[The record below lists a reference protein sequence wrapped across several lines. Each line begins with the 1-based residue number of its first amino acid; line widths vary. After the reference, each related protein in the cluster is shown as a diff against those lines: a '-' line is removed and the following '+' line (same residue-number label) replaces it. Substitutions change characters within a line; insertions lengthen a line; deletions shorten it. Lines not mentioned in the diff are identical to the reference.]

1 MSKEIGITVKKDQD
15 FSDWYSQV
23 VLKSELIDYASAKGF
38 IILRPYGY
46 AIWDKIKEYVD
57 QKIKETGHQNAY
69 FPALIPEGLLKKEGE
84 HFEGF
89 IPEVFW
95 VTQAGNR
102 KIGERLALRPTS
114 ETIAYDSYSKWIR
127 SWRDLPLLLNFWNT
141 VMRAEI
147 KSTKP
152 FIRNSEFLWQE
163 GHTAHIT
170 EEEAKKEVRD
180 ILEMYKKLIEE
191 ELAIPVL
198 TGTKTEKEKFVG
210 AVFTTT
216 LEAMMPDGL
225 ALQMGTSHNLGQ
237 NFSRP
242 FEISFLGNDKQ
253 EHYVWQTSWGVSWR
267 LIGAIIMIH
276 GDDKGLVLPPRI
288 SSIQVVIIP
297 IHYKDQDIIPVRE
310 KVEKLAN
317 KLKQNKIKVYV
328 DVREHYTPG
337 WKFHEWEMKGI
348 PLRIEIGPRDISKEE
363 VTLVRRDKKE
373 KISIRE
379 DNVVEKVSVLL
390 EEIQNNLFEKA
401 KRLQNDLMTRVEN
414 FEEFKKTIKKKG
426 GFVRACWCLESKC
439 ENAVKEE
446 TGADIR
452 VMPFVDEEVFGSCV
466 HCGKQ
471 GKKVVYFAR
480 SY

>member
-15 FSDWYSQV
+15 FSEWYSQV

-46 AIWDKIKEYVD
+46 VIWDTIKEYVD
-57 QKIKETGHQNAY
+57 KKIKETGHQNAY
-69 FPALIPEGLLKKEGE
+69 FPALIPEGLLKKEGD

-102 KIGERLALRPTS
+102 KVGERLALRPTS

-163 GHTAHIT
+163 GHTAHAT
-170 EEEAKKEVRD
+170 EDEAKKEVRD

-191 ELAIPVL
+191 ELAVPVL

-210 AVFTTT
+210 AVYTTT
-216 LEAMMPDGL
+216 LESIMPDGL

-237 NFSRP
+237 NFSKP
-242 FEISFLGNDKQ
+242 FEIKFLGNDKQ
-253 EHYVWQTSWGVSWR
+253 EHFVWQTSWGVSWR
-267 LIGAIIMIH
+267 LIGAIIMMH

-288 SSIQVVIIP
+288 ASIQVVIIP
-297 IHYKDQDIIPVRE
+297 IHYKEQDIIPVRE
-310 KVEKLAN
+310 KVKEFVI
-317 KLKQNKIKVYV
+317 KLKQNNIKVYV
-328 DVREHYTPG
+328 DDREQYTPG
-337 WKFHEWEMKGI
+337 WKFHDWEMKGV
-348 PLRIEIGPRDISKEE
+348 PLRIEIGPRDIKKEE
-363 VTLVRRDKKE
+363 VTLARRDKEE
-373 KISIRE
+373 KISIKE
-379 DNVVEKVSVLL
+379 KNAVEKISVLL
-390 EEIQNNLFEKA
+390 EEIQNNLFDNA
-401 KRLQNDLMTRVEN
+401 KQLQNEFITKVED
-414 FEEFKKTIKKKG
+414 FVEFKKAIKNKG
-426 GFVRACWCLESKC
+426 GFLRANWCLESKC
-439 ENAVKEE
+439 ENEVKEE

-452 VMPFVDEEVFGSCV
+452 VIPFRDEEVFGPCV
-466 HCGKQ
+466 HCMKQ